1 MPRGDE
7 PTGTCGNRFL
17 KSWNIIFAPGLEHGR
32 RLDHAAV
39 AAIRP
44 KTGRSRLR
52 REDPSAE
59 QIMVNANA
67 IAIAGGAI
75 AASLIDTLT
84 SKGLLTADEAAALGA
99 RALMLLTP
107 YTMTS
112 SDADGACRIITDM
125 LVGPRPGA

>member
-1 MPRGDE
+1 
-7 PTGTCGNRFL
+7 
-17 KSWNIIFAPGLEHGR
+17 
-32 RLDHAAV
+32 
-39 AAIRP
+39 
-44 KTGRSRLR
+44 
-52 REDPSAE
+52 
-59 QIMVNANA
+59 MVNANA

-125 LVGPRPGA
+125 LVGPARPGA